1 MELYRALTA
10 KRDKKDKAIKAADD
24 KRKNTQNLTDWQDS
38 GSATK
43 TTSFGSSVMR
53 YSTNEKDK
61 SQVVE
66 CNKYL

>member
-24 KRKNTQNLTDWQDS
+24 KRKNTQNLTDWQDQ
-38 GSATK
+38 SATK
-43 TTSFGSSVMR
+43 TTSFGSSAMR

-61 SQVVE
+61 S
-66 CNKYL
+66 